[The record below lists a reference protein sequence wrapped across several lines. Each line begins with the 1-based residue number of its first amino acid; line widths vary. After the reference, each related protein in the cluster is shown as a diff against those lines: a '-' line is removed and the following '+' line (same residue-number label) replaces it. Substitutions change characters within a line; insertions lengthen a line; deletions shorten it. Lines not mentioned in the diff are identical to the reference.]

1 MAEFKILNNIVD
13 HMESTRSTYKLVTLS
28 IDEELVSEINN
39 KNNTNFTLG
48 ELEKAADKCLAHE
61 WLTHASL
68 GGAKYGSLQ
77 ITPKGVGASR
87 SKLKS
92 EELKASRSWLKKSS
106 DSIEDHKGILIF
118 LGAVIALASFILKVT
133 GE

>member
-1 MAEFKILNNIVD
+1 VAEFKILNNIVD
-13 HMESTRSTYKLVTLS
+13 YMESTGSTYKLVTLS

-39 KNNTNFTLG
+39 KNNTNFTLS

-61 WLTHASL
+61 WLTHASM
-68 GGAKYGSLQ
+68 GGAKYGSLR

-106 DSIEDHKGILIF
+106 DYIEDHKGILIF
-118 LGAVIALASFILKVT
+118 FGAVIALATFILKVT

>member
-1 MAEFKILNNIVD
+1 VAEFKILNNIVD
-13 HMESTRSTYKLVTLS
+13 HMESTGSTYKLVTLS